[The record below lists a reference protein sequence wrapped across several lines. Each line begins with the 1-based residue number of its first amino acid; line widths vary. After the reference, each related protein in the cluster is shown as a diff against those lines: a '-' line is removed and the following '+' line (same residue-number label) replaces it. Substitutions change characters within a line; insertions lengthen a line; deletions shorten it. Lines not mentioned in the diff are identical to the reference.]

1 MVFKKRTFK
10 KKSFRKKTF
19 SPKKVGYN
27 GTMSMYRDPPNIEVD
42 MSFVK
47 RFRFQC
53 TIPGSGNAATVVTIS
68 DAFLSRLVMQSV
80 SSTTAYPLLA
90 SYKILELEMWM
101 PPNGSQGSTTNTA
114 CSITWLGGGLAA
126 DKVVCAN
133 SLSFD
138 RPAYLRTFPP
148 KNSQASFWALA
159 QGNSNVYFA
168 IGQQANG
175 AILDLVMACK
185 LEVGPSGTTTLNS
198 AGYGNQLLY
207 GRLDGIPSATT
218 GYWIPVTSYVDLGV
232 E

>member
-1 MVFKKRTFK
+1 
-10 KKSFRKKTF
+10 
-19 SPKKVGYN
+19 
-27 GTMSMYRDPPNIEVD
+27 MYRDPPNIEVD

-53 TIPGSGNAATVVTIS
+53 TIPESGNASTVLQIS
-68 DAFLSRLVMQSV
+68 DAFLSRLLLQSV
-80 SSTTAYPLLA
+80 TSTTAYVLLA
-90 SYKILELEMWM
+90 SYKILELELWM
-101 PPNGSQGSTTNTA
+101 PPNGAQGSVVPTSA
-114 CSITWLGGGLAA
+114 SITWLGGGLAA

-168 IGQQANG
+168 IGQQATG

-185 LEVGPSGTTTLNS
+185 LEVGPSGTTTIAGS
-198 AGYGNQLLY
+198 GYGNQLLY
-207 GRLDGIPSATT
+207 GRLDGIPSSTT
-218 GYWIPVTSYVDLGV
+218 GYWAAVTSYVDLGV